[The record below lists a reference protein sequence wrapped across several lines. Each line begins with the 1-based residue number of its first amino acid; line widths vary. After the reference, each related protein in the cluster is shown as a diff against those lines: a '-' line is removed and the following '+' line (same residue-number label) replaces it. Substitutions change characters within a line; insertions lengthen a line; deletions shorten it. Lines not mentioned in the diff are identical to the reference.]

1 MRRIVFAAL
10 AALSLLAGVTHA
22 QNTGTNSELRNGYCF
37 NSTTGQM
44 VDCNTGQVLTREG
57 NPLSGQQLS
66 PTLIYSGVIL
76 AGASDSSSIVDLSGY
91 RTVALLVQVGG
102 MSTNNWQ
109 RFAVNAR
116 YNLSGLSDSLSLF
129 SIPVMVHDDS
139 ALVSV
144 PAGRIA
150 GAAAGVLAAHEFPIT
165 IVATNNGATAST
177 RSLPQGKVVYLSV
190 PPGFVWPARCSF
202 RFANIGRTLSTFT
215 NPTLRVW
222 VMGTAL

>member
-1 MRRIVFAAL
+1 MAAVVAAL
-10 AALSLLAGVTHA
+10 CLFGVTAAFA
-22 QNTGTNSELRNGYCF
+22 QASGTNSELRNGYCF

-76 AGASDSSSIVDLSGY
+76 KDTADSTDVIDLSGY
-91 RTVALLVQVGG
+91 RTVALLVQVGQL
-102 MSTNNWQ
+102 STNNWQ

-129 SIPVMVHDDS
+129 TLPVTAAAYDDS
-139 ALVSV
+139 VLFIG
-144 PAGRIA
+144 PASRVTGPA
-150 GAAAGVLAAHEFPIT
+150 VGAIGVGEFPIT
-165 IVATNNGATAST
+165 IVATNTGASAAS
-177 RSLPQGKVVYLSV
+177 RSLPQGKVIWLTV
-190 PPGFVWPARCSF
+190 PPGFVWPSRCSF
-202 RFANIGRTLSTFT
+202 RFANIGRTLSTGT